1 MKAWLSWLGGLV
13 GNKGVAKVG
22 VYVFIGLLVAF
33 LWRCSNAAEVDLRAG
48 ASFGPAGSGPVLGLQ
63 LYQPIGSNLDVYA
76 GTLLWGSTPRLANN
90 WDWHAG
96 MRACRWNLCASIG
109 AAYVQRIDA
118 LNGTHTNYN
127 LELAYRF
134 PWHHRLASI
143 DLAHLSNAGTS
154 PINQGRNAGLASIRL
169 QP

>member
-1 MKAWLSWLGGLV
+1 MKWLEWLAGLV
-13 GNKGVAKVG
+13 GNKGVAKMA
-22 VYVFIGLLVAF
+22 VYVFIALVAVF
-33 LWRCSNAAEVDLRAG
+33 LWRCANAAEVDLRGG
-48 ASFGPAGSGPVLGLQ
+48 ASFGPTGSGPVLGLQ
-63 LYQPIGSNLDVYA
+63 LYQPIGNNLDVYA

-96 MRACRWNLCASIG
+96 IRTCRWSVCASLG
-109 AAYVQRIDA
+109 AAYVQRIDV

-134 PWHHRLASI
+134 SWSRLASI

-154 PINQGRNAGLASIRL
+154 PINQGRNAALGSIRL